1 MLKRIECA
9 ENENVRVHGRTAP
22 HATKAVPLLWTA
34 SAIELNVTGTELWL
48 EYECIYNGAEAYL
61 RVEIDGA
68 DMLRFMLEEGI
79 HKVCL
84 MRGFEPQMVK
94 NICIY
99 RESQASETIVNAI
112 AVYSDGELLCVPEK
126 RLMIEFLG
134 DSVTSGEGLLGAK
147 QMMTWIPC
155 IFGTK
160 DNYALLTAK
169 RMDADWSIVS
179 QSGWGIYC
187 SWDNN
192 IHHNIPEIYEYVCA
206 AAKAPEQIS
215 CGSQERYDFS
225 KRKTDFTV
233 VNLGANDC
241 GAFNNAQWVDEDGT
255 VYKQRLDDAG
265 YPYEQDAARV
275 TESVRRF
282 CTMIRKNNPE
292 TIILWC
298 YNMLGD
304 MLEDAIV
311 RGVNQYIEY
320 SGDDRVY
327 LLELPQVD
335 ESMNGSRV
343 HPGPPAH
350 RLYSE
355 LITNKL
361 NEIADGRKMNF

>member
-1 MLKRIECA
+1 M
-9 ENENVRVHGRTAP
+9 
-22 HATKAVPLLWTA
+22 
-34 SAIELNVTGTELWL
+34 
-48 EYECIYNGAEAYL
+48 
-61 RVEIDGA
+61 
-68 DMLRFMLEEGI
+68 
-79 HKVCL
+79 
-84 MRGFEPQMVK
+84 
-94 NICIY
+94 
-99 RESQASETIVNAI
+99 
-112 AVYSDGELLCVPEK
+112 
-126 RLMIEFLG
+126 
-134 DSVTSGEGLLGAK
+134 
-147 QMMTWIPC
+147 
-155 IFGTK
+155 
-160 DNYALLTAK
+160 
-169 RMDADWSIVS
+169 
-179 QSGWGIYC
+179 
-187 SWDNN
+187 
-192 IHHNIPEIYEYVCA
+192 
-206 AAKAPEQIS
+206 
-215 CGSQERYDFS
+215 
-225 KRKTDFTV
+225 
-233 VNLGANDC
+233 
-241 GAFNNAQWVDEDGT
+241 
-255 VYKQRLDDAG
+255 
-265 YPYEQDAARV
+265 